1 MRSISE
7 LTNSELENI
16 QLFGQIGNKTCD
28 IAKLQHFYN
37 AIEEEIKRRN
47 LKNDK

>member
-1 MRSISE
+1 MRSINE

-16 QLFGQIGNKTCD
+16 QLFGHVGNKTRD
-28 IAKLQHFYN
+28 IAELQHFYN
-37 AIEEEIKRRN
+37 AIEEETKRRN

>member
-1 MRSISE
+1 MISINKLTDSE
-7 LTNSELENI
+7 LDNI
-16 QLFGQIGNKTCD
+16 ILFGQIGNKTKD
-28 IAKLQHFYN
+28 IAELQHFYN

>member
-7 LTNSELENI
+7 LQNYELENI
-16 QLFGQIGNKTCD
+16 QLFGQIGNKTKE
-28 IAKLQHFYN
+28 ISELQHFYN

-47 LKNDK
+47 LTKC

>member
-1 MRSISE
+1 MKSINE

-16 QLFGQIGNKTCD
+16 QLFGQIGNKTKE
-28 IAKLQHFYN
+28 IAELQRFYN

>member
-16 QLFGQIGNKTCD
+16 QLFRQIGNKTRD
-28 IAKLQHFYN
+28 IVELQHFYN

>member
-7 LTNSELENI
+7 LTNSELDNI
-16 QLFGQIGNKTCD
+16 QLFGQIGNKTRG
-28 IAKLQHFYN
+28 IAELQHFYN

>member
-7 LTNSELENI
+7 LTDVELDNL
-16 QLFGQIGNKTCD
+16 QLFGQLGNKTRS
-28 IAKLQHFYN
+28 IAELQHFYN

-47 LKNDK
+47 LKK